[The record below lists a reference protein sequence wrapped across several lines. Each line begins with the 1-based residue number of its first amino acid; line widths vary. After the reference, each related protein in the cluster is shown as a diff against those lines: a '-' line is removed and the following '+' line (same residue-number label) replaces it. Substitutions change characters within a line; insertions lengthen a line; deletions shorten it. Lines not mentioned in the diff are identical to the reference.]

1 MLVLPIW
8 AQTITIKFTTM
19 ISTLVKRFLLLS
31 SITVSVVMLLHSCA
45 NRGAGPQGGLR
56 DTTPPKLL
64 KSSQPD
70 QATSAT
76 NQRLEWIFDE
86 NIQLEKQQ
94 ENILV
99 SPPQKQAP
107 TIRAMGKKLSV
118 AFSENLGENTTYTID
133 FGNAVVDLNEKNP
146 LANFSWS
153 FATGATIDTMQV
165 AGYVID
171 ARTLTPYEG
180 VIVGVYKSDSDSAFV
195 SVPFDYIARTNS
207 QGFFTIRN
215 IPQVPYQ
222 VYALKDIPQAF
233 YYDQKGKE
241 IGFYSQKITPEVV
254 KPLQTDTIWNEN
266 DTVSVL
272 RIDSSY
278 SFSYAP
284 NDMLIKLFREE
295 RKIAPSLR
303 RAFRSSKES
312 FTILMSAPLDKEPL
326 ITPINIAAT
335 NWYKRE
341 KTNRMDSLVYWIS
354 NSSAL
359 ALDTIQFSVAY
370 ASADSLKTD
379 TVALSYRQPRATLA
393 NKKTANQL
401 EIISLTKSPVD
412 IADTLR
418 LLVKEPMKSLDTE
431 KMHLTMR
438 IDTTWQAVPFSLQ
451 YDDEDCKR
459 KISVLFDRKE
469 RANYRLVLDSAAVES
484 EYGKVSTPFVQTF
497 TTKSPDDY
505 ASIIIEWK
513 KMPPYGIVE
522 LLDAKETVVR
532 TVHVSEQSTVL
543 RLITPGNY
551 FLRLVLDANQN
562 GQWDTGKV
570 LPNQHPEE
578 VYYYPKRLVLR
589 ANWDSVEEWDYTAIP
604 LLQQRAA
611 ELPKSKK

>member
-1 MLVLPIW
+1 
-8 AQTITIKFTTM
+8 M
-19 ISTLVKRFLLLS
+19 ISTLIKRILLIS
-31 SITVSVVMLLHSCA
+31 AITVSVTLLLHSCA
-45 NRGAGPQGGLR
+45 NRGAGPQGGIR
-56 DTTPPKLL
+56 DTTPPQVL
-64 KSSQPD
+64 KSSQSNK
-70 QATSAT
+70 ATSAT

-118 AFSENLGENTTYTID
+118 AFADSLTSNTTYTID
-133 FGNAVVDLNEKNP
+133 FGNAVVDLNEKNA
-146 LANFSWS
+146 LANFSWN
-153 FATGATIDTMQV
+153 FATGATIDTMQL

-180 VIVGVYKSDSDSAFV
+180 IIVGVYKSNKDSAFV
-195 SVPFDYIARTNS
+195 STPFDYVARTNS

-222 VYALKDIPQAF
+222 IYALKDIPQAF

-241 IGFYSQKITPEVV
+241 IGFFSQKVTPEVV
-254 KPLQTDTIWNEN
+254 KHLQTDTIWNEN
-266 DTVSVL
+266 DTVSIL
-272 RIDSSY
+272 RIDTSY
-278 SFSYAP
+278 SISYAP
-284 NDMLIKLFREE
+284 NDVLIKLFSEE
-295 RKIAPSLR
+295 RAMIPTLQRALR
-303 RAFRSSKES
+303 PSKES
-312 FTILMSAPLDKEPL
+312 FTLLMSAPLDKEPL
-326 ITPINIAAT
+326 ITPINVET
-335 NWYKRE
+335 SKWLKRE
-341 KTNRMDSLVYWIS
+341 QTNRMDSLVYWITDS
-354 NSSAL
+354 NAL
-359 ALDTIQFSVAY
+359 ALDTIQFTVSY

-379 TVALSYRQPRATLA
+379 TIALTYKQPRAR
-393 NKKTANQL
+393 TANEKTQQQL
-401 EIISLTKSPVD
+401 EIVSLTKSPVD

-418 LLVKEPMKSLDTE
+418 LQVKEPMKSLNIE

-438 IDTTWQAVPFSLQ
+438 IDTTWHNVPFSLQ
-451 YDDEDCKR
+451 YDDDNCKK

-469 RANYRLVLDSAAVES
+469 RANYRLVIDSAAIVS
-484 EYGKVSTPFVQTF
+484 DYGKQNTSFVQTF

-505 ASIIIEWK
+505 ASLMIEWK
-513 KMPPYGIVE
+513 NIPPYGIVE

-532 TVHVSEQSTVL
+532 AVHVSEPTTVL
-543 RLITPGNY
+543 RLLSPGNY

-562 GQWDTGKV
+562 GKWDTGSV
-570 LPNQHPEE
+570 LPKLEPEE

-604 LLQQRAA
+604 LLQQRAT

>member
-1 MLVLPIW
+1 
-8 AQTITIKFTTM
+8 M
-19 ISTLVKRFLLLS
+19 ISTLIKRILLIS
-31 SITVSVVMLLHSCA
+31 AITVSVTLLLHSCA
-45 NRGAGPQGGLR
+45 NRGAGPQGGIR
-56 DTTPPKLL
+56 DTTPPQLL
-64 KSSQPD
+64 KSSQSNK
-70 QATSAT
+70 ATSAT

-118 AFSENLGENTTYTID
+118 AFADSLASNTTYTID
-133 FGNAVVDLNEKNP
+133 FGNAVVDLNEKNA

-153 FATGATIDTMQV
+153 FATGATIDTMQL

-180 VIVGVYKSDSDSAFV
+180 IIVGVYKSNKDSAFV
-195 SVPFDYIARTNS
+195 STPFDYMARTNS

-241 IGFYSQKITPEVV
+241 IGFFSQKVTPEEV
-254 KPLQTDTIWNEN
+254 KHLQTDTIWNDN
-266 DTVSVL
+266 DTVSML
-272 RIDSSY
+272 RIDTSY
-278 SFSYAP
+278 SISYAP
-284 NDMLIKLFREE
+284 NDLLIKLFREE
-295 RKIAPSLR
+295 RAMIPTLR
-303 RAFRSSKES
+303 RALRPSKES
-312 FTILMSAPLDKEPL
+312 FTLLMSAPLDKEPL
-326 ITPINIAAT
+326 ITPINVET
-335 NWYKRE
+335 SKWLKRE
-341 KTNRMDSLVYWIS
+341 QTNRMDSLVYWITDS
-354 NSSAL
+354 NAL
-359 ALDTIQFSVAY
+359 TLDTIQFTVSY

-379 TVALSYRQPRATLA
+379 TIALTYKQPRAR
-393 NKKTANQL
+393 TANEKTQQQL
-401 EIISLTKSPVD
+401 QIVSLTKSPVD

-418 LLVKEPMKSLDTE
+418 LQVKEPMKSLNIE

-438 IDTTWQAVPFSLQ
+438 IDTTWHNVPFSLQ
-451 YDDEDCKR
+451 YDDDNCKK

-469 RANYRLVLDSAAVES
+469 RANYRLVIDSATIVS
-484 EYGKVSTPFVQTF
+484 DYGKQNTSFVQTF

-505 ASIIIEWK
+505 ASLMIEWK
-513 KMPPYGIVE
+513 NIPPHGIVE

-532 TVHVSEQSTVL
+532 AVHVSEPTTVL
-543 RLITPGNY
+543 RLLSPGNY

-562 GQWDTGKV
+562 GKWDTGSV
-570 LPNQHPEE
+570 LPKLEPEE

-604 LLQQRAA
+604 LLQQRAT

>member
-1 MLVLPIW
+1 
-8 AQTITIKFTTM
+8 M
-19 ISTLVKRFLLLS
+19 ISTLIKRILLIS
-31 SITVSVVMLLHSCA
+31 AITVSVTLLLHSCA
-45 NRGAGPQGGLR
+45 NRGAGPQGGIR
-56 DTTPPKLL
+56 DTTPPQLL
-64 KSSQPD
+64 KSSQSNK
-70 QATSAT
+70 ATSAT

-118 AFSENLGENTTYTID
+118 AFADSLASNTTYTID
-133 FGNAVVDLNEKNP
+133 FGNAVVDLNEKNA

-153 FATGATIDTMQV
+153 FTTGATIDTMQL

-180 VIVGVYKSDSDSAFV
+180 IIVGVYKSNKDSAFV
-195 SVPFDYIARTNS
+195 STPFDYMARTNS

-241 IGFYSQKITPEVV
+241 IGFFSQKVTPEEV
-254 KPLQTDTIWNEN
+254 KHLQTDTIWNDN
-266 DTVSVL
+266 DTVSIL
-272 RIDSSY
+272 RIDTSY
-278 SFSYAP
+278 SISYAP
-284 NDMLIKLFREE
+284 NDLLIKLFREE
-295 RKIAPSLR
+295 RAMIPTLR
-303 RAFRSSKES
+303 RALRPSKES
-312 FTILMSAPLDKEPL
+312 FTLLMSAPLDKEPL
-326 ITPINIAAT
+326 ITPINVET
-335 NWYKRE
+335 SNWLKRE
-341 KTNRMDSLVYWIS
+341 QTNRMDSLVYWITDS
-354 NSSAL
+354 NAL
-359 ALDTIQFSVAY
+359 ALDTIQFTVSY

-379 TVALSYRQPRATLA
+379 TIALTYKQPRAR
-393 NKKTANQL
+393 TANEKTQQQL
-401 EIISLTKSPVD
+401 EIVSLTKSPVD

-418 LLVKEPMKSLDTE
+418 LQVKEPMKSLNIE

-438 IDTTWQAVPFSLQ
+438 IDTTWHNVPFSLQ
-451 YDDEDCKR
+451 YDDDNCKK

-469 RANYRLVLDSAAVES
+469 RANYRLVIDSAAIVS
-484 EYGKVSTPFVQTF
+484 DYGKQNTSFVQTF

-505 ASIIIEWK
+505 ASLMIEWK
-513 KMPPYGIVE
+513 NIPPYGIVE

-532 TVHVSEQSTVL
+532 AVHVSEPTTVL
-543 RLITPGNY
+543 RLLSPGNY

-562 GQWDTGKV
+562 GKWDTGSV
-570 LPNQHPEE
+570 LPKLEPEE

-604 LLQQRAA
+604 LLQQRAT

>member
-1 MLVLPIW
+1 
-8 AQTITIKFTTM
+8 M
-19 ISTLVKRFLLLS
+19 ISTLIKRILLIS
-31 SITVSVVMLLHSCA
+31 AITVSVVLLLHSCA
-45 NRGAGPQGGLR
+45 NRGAGPQGGIR
-56 DTTPPKLL
+56 DTTPPQLL
-64 KSSQPD
+64 KSSQSNK
-70 QATSAT
+70 ATSAT

-118 AFSENLGENTTYTID
+118 AFADSLASNTTYTID

-153 FATGATIDTMQV
+153 FATGATIDTMQL

-180 VIVGVYKSDSDSAFV
+180 IIVGVYKSNKDSAFV
-195 SVPFDYIARTNS
+195 STPFDYMARTNS

-241 IGFYSQKITPEVV
+241 IGFFSQKVTPEEE
-254 KPLQTDTIWNEN
+254 KHLQTDTIWNDN
-266 DTVSVL
+266 DSVSIL
-272 RIDSSY
+272 RIDTSY
-278 SFSYAP
+278 SISYAP
-284 NDMLIKLFREE
+284 NDVLIKLFREE
-295 RKIAPSLR
+295 RAMIPTLR
-303 RAFRSSKES
+303 RALRPSKES
-312 FTILMSAPLDKEPL
+312 FTLLMSAPLDKEPL
-326 ITPINIAAT
+326 ITPINVET
-335 NWYKRE
+335 SNWLKRE
-341 KTNRMDSLVYWIS
+341 QTNRMDSLVYWITDS
-354 NSSAL
+354 NAL
-359 ALDTIQFSVAY
+359 TLDTIQFTVSY

-379 TVALSYRQPRATLA
+379 TIALTYKQPRAR
-393 NKKTANQL
+393 TANEKTQQQL
-401 EIISLTKSPVD
+401 EIVSLTKSPVD

-418 LLVKEPMKSLDTE
+418 LQVKEPMKSIDIE

-438 IDTTWQAVPFSLQ
+438 IDTTWHNVPFSLK
-451 YDDEDCKR
+451 YDDDNCKK

-469 RANYRLVLDSAAVES
+469 RANYRLVIDSAAIES
-484 EYGKVSTPFVQTF
+484 DYGKQNASFVQTF

-505 ASIIIEWK
+505 ASLMIEWK
-513 KMPPYGIVE
+513 NIPPHGIVE

-532 TVHVSEQSTVL
+532 AVHVSEPTTVL
-543 RLITPGNY
+543 RLLSPGNY

-562 GQWDTGKV
+562 GNWDTGSV
-570 LPNQHPEE
+570 LPKQEPEE

-589 ANWDSVEEWDYTAIP
+589 ANWDSIEEWDYTAIP
-604 LLQQRAA
+604 LLQQRAT

>member
-1 MLVLPIW
+1 
-8 AQTITIKFTTM
+8 M
-19 ISTLVKRFLLLS
+19 ISTLIKRILLIS
-31 SITVSVVMLLHSCA
+31 AITVSVTLLLHSCA
-45 NRGAGPQGGLR
+45 NRGAGPQGGIR
-56 DTTPPKLL
+56 DTTPPQVL
-64 KSSQPD
+64 KSSQSNK
-70 QATSAT
+70 ATSAT

-118 AFSENLGENTTYTID
+118 AFADSLTSNTTYTID
-133 FGNAVVDLNEKNP
+133 FGNAVVDLNEKNA
-146 LANFSWS
+146 LANFSWN
-153 FATGATIDTMQV
+153 FATGATIDTMQL

-180 VIVGVYKSDSDSAFV
+180 IIVGVYKSNKDSAFV
-195 SVPFDYIARTNS
+195 STPFDYVARTNS

-222 VYALKDIPQAF
+222 IYALKDIPQAF

-241 IGFYSQKITPEVV
+241 IGFFSQKVTPEVV
-254 KPLQTDTIWNEN
+254 KHLQTDTIWNEN
-266 DTVSVL
+266 DTVSIL
-272 RIDSSY
+272 RIDTSY
-278 SFSYAP
+278 SISYAP
-284 NDMLIKLFREE
+284 NDVLIKLFSEE
-295 RKIAPSLR
+295 RAMIPTLQRALR
-303 RAFRSSKES
+303 PSKES
-312 FTILMSAPLDKEPL
+312 FTLLMSAPLDKEPL
-326 ITPINIAAT
+326 ITPINVET
-335 NWYKRE
+335 SNWLKRE
-341 KTNRMDSLVYWIS
+341 QTNRMDSLVYWITDS
-354 NSSAL
+354 NAL
-359 ALDTIQFSVAY
+359 TLDTIQFTVSY

-379 TVALSYRQPRATLA
+379 TIALTYKQPRAR
-393 NKKTANQL
+393 TANEKTQQQL
-401 EIISLTKSPVD
+401 EIVSLTKSPVD

-418 LLVKEPMKSLDTE
+418 LQVKEPMKSLNIE

-438 IDTTWQAVPFSLQ
+438 IDTTWHNVPFSLQ
-451 YDDEDCKR
+451 YDDDNCKK

-469 RANYRLVLDSAAVES
+469 RANYRLVIDSAAIVS
-484 EYGKVSTPFVQTF
+484 DYGKQNTSFVQTF

-505 ASIIIEWK
+505 ASLMIEWK
-513 KMPPYGIVE
+513 NIPPYGIVE

-532 TVHVSEQSTVL
+532 AVHVSEPTTVL
-543 RLITPGNY
+543 RLLSPGNY

-562 GQWDTGKV
+562 GKWDTGSV
-570 LPNQHPEE
+570 LPKLEPEE

-604 LLQQRAA
+604 LLQQRAT

>member
-1 MLVLPIW
+1 
-8 AQTITIKFTTM
+8 M
-19 ISTLVKRFLLLS
+19 ISTLIKRILLIS
-31 SITVSVVMLLHSCA
+31 AITVSVTLLLHSCA
-45 NRGAGPQGGLR
+45 NRGAGPQGGIR
-56 DTTPPKLL
+56 DTTPPQVL
-64 KSSQPD
+64 KSSQSNK
-70 QATSAT
+70 ATSAT

-118 AFSENLGENTTYTID
+118 AFADSLTSNTTYTID
-133 FGNAVVDLNEKNP
+133 FGNAVVDLNEKNA
-146 LANFSWS
+146 LANFSWN
-153 FATGATIDTMQV
+153 FATGATIDTMQL

-180 VIVGVYKSDSDSAFV
+180 IIVGVYKSNKDSAFV
-195 SVPFDYIARTNS
+195 STPFDYVARTNS

-222 VYALKDIPQAF
+222 IYALKDIPQAF

-241 IGFYSQKITPEVV
+241 IGFFSQKVTPEVV
-254 KPLQTDTIWNEN
+254 KHLQTDTIWNEN
-266 DTVSVL
+266 DTVSIL
-272 RIDSSY
+272 RIDTSY
-278 SFSYAP
+278 SISYAP
-284 NDMLIKLFREE
+284 NDVLIKLFSEE
-295 RKIAPSLR
+295 RAMIPTLQRALR
-303 RAFRSSKES
+303 PSKES
-312 FTILMSAPLDKEPL
+312 FTLLMSAPLDKEPL
-326 ITPINIAAT
+326 ITPINVET
-335 NWYKRE
+335 SNWLKRE
-341 KTNRMDSLVYWIS
+341 QTNRMDSLVYWITDS
-354 NSSAL
+354 NAL
-359 ALDTIQFSVAY
+359 ALDTIQFTVSY

-379 TVALSYRQPRATLA
+379 TIALTYKQPRAR
-393 NKKTANQL
+393 TANEKTQQQL
-401 EIISLTKSPVD
+401 EIVSLTKSPVD

-418 LLVKEPMKSLDTE
+418 LQVKEPMKSLNIE

-438 IDTTWQAVPFSLQ
+438 IDTTWHNVPFSLQ
-451 YDDEDCKR
+451 YDDDNCKK

-469 RANYRLVLDSAAVES
+469 RANYRLVIDSAAIVS
-484 EYGKVSTPFVQTF
+484 DYGKQNTSFVQTF

-505 ASIIIEWK
+505 ASLMIEWK
-513 KMPPYGIVE
+513 NIPPYGIVE

-532 TVHVSEQSTVL
+532 AVHVSEPTTVL
-543 RLITPGNY
+543 RLLSPGNY

-562 GQWDTGKV
+562 GKWDTGSV
-570 LPNQHPEE
+570 LPKLEPEE

-604 LLQQRAA
+604 LLQQRAT

>member
-1 MLVLPIW
+1 
-8 AQTITIKFTTM
+8 M
-19 ISTLVKRFLLLS
+19 ISTLIKRILLIS
-31 SITVSVVMLLHSCA
+31 AITVSVTLLLHSCA
-45 NRGAGPQGGLR
+45 NRGAGPQGGIR
-56 DTTPPKLL
+56 DTTPPQLL
-64 KSSQPD
+64 KSSQSNK
-70 QATSAT
+70 ATSAT

-118 AFSENLGENTTYTID
+118 AFADSLASNTTYTID
-133 FGNAVVDLNEKNP
+133 FGNAVVDLNEKNA

-153 FATGATIDTMQV
+153 FATGATIDTMQL

-180 VIVGVYKSDSDSAFV
+180 IIVGVYKSNKDSAFV
-195 SVPFDYIARTNS
+195 STPFDYMARTNS

-241 IGFYSQKITPEVV
+241 IGFFSQKVTPEEV
-254 KPLQTDTIWNEN
+254 KHLQTDTIWNDN
-266 DTVSVL
+266 DTVSIL
-272 RIDSSY
+272 RIDTSY
-278 SFSYAP
+278 SISYAP
-284 NDMLIKLFREE
+284 NDLLIKLFREE
-295 RKIAPSLR
+295 RAMIPTLR
-303 RAFRSSKES
+303 RALRPSKES
-312 FTILMSAPLDKEPL
+312 FTLLMSAALDKEPL
-326 ITPINIAAT
+326 ITPINVET
-335 NWYKRE
+335 SKWLKRE
-341 KTNRMDSLVYWIS
+341 QTNRMDSLVYWITDS
-354 NSSAL
+354 NAL
-359 ALDTIQFSVAY
+359 ALDTIQFTVSY

-379 TVALSYRQPRATLA
+379 TIALTYKQPRAR
-393 NKKTANQL
+393 TANEKTLQQL
-401 EIISLTKSPVD
+401 EIVSLTKSPVD

-418 LLVKEPMKSLDTE
+418 LQVKEPMKSLNIE

-438 IDTTWQAVPFSLQ
+438 IDTTWHNVPFSLQ
-451 YDDEDCKR
+451 YDDDNCKK

-469 RANYRLVLDSAAVES
+469 RANYRLVIDSAAIVS
-484 EYGKVSTPFVQTF
+484 DYGKQNTSFVQTF

-505 ASIIIEWK
+505 ASLMIEWK
-513 KMPPYGIVE
+513 NIPPYGIVE

-532 TVHVSEQSTVL
+532 AVHVSEPTTVL
-543 RLITPGNY
+543 RLLSPGNY

-562 GQWDTGKV
+562 GKWDTGSV
-570 LPNQHPEE
+570 LPKLEPEE

-604 LLQQRAA
+604 LLQQRAT